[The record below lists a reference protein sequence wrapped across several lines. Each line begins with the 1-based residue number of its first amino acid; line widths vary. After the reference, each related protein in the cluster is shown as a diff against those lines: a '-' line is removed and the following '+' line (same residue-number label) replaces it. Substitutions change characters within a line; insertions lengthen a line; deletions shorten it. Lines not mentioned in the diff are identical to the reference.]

1 MTVCLLSS
9 IKTSAL
15 PASNA
20 HASGD
25 AQILWDSG
33 DAQILWDIG
42 HFSHSF
48 CEHRS

>member
-1 MTVCLLSS
+1 
-9 IKTSAL
+9 L
-15 PASNA
+15 PTSNA
-20 HASGD
+20 HA
-25 AQILWDSG
+25 SG